1 MVDAKK
7 TSELVII
14 ESFFFDGATGY
25 CKVVGVGRQR
35 LSSSISSSNNLRWK
49 AKEMVRVRE
58 HKRVEGRRRRE
69 RESSKRSR
77 EKVDRKRGGS
87 SQISTVRRS
96 KKNWVCDTKV
106 KEKSD

>member
-69 RESSKRSR
+69 RVAKDR
-77 EKVDRKRGGS
+77 EKK
-87 SQISTVRRS
+87 
-96 KKNWVCDTKV
+96 
-106 KEKSD
+106 